1 MSRLNTLFA
10 ALCLAPTLALA
21 QMATAPFEGRLKKIQ
36 ETKTISVAYRT
47 DALPFSFEDNE
58 KKPAG
63 YMVDLC
69 RSVIGVIERQIGVT
83 PLQVKWVPVTVQ
95 TRFSAIASG
104 QADMECGATTV
115 TLGRMKEV
123 GFSTL
128 TFVDGTGLLVRNSTA
143 GNSLMDLA
151 NKKIGVIAG
160 TSNER
165 ALAEALKAK
174 VVTATVVPV
183 KSREE
188 GLAQLEAGTID
199 AFASDRVLLVGLA
212 SKAKDPKA
220 LALLGDALSYEPYA
234 IVLPRGDW
242 AMRQAVD
249 AALAQIYRSSA
260 LPEIYNRWFGALGR
274 PSPVLEV
281 MFALGRLPDMHPAAR
296 HRLAHADGAARLPCR
311 VELQSPAGNSSTTVE
326 PSRKRPISSPCASAT
341 GLVVVV
347 VPFAQ
352 RAAARRVDHA
362 VPHRGH
368 AADDGGAH
376 QHQHE
381 GPGAAFEDDRP
392 RARCARTG
400 PARRAPSSG

>member
-1 MSRLNTLFA
+1 MSRFNALFA

-21 QMATAPFEGRLKKIQ
+21 QMASAPFEGRLKKIH
-36 ETKTISVAYRT
+36 ETKTIAVAYRT

-58 KKPAG
+58 KKPSG
-63 YMVDLC
+63 YMVELC

-95 TRFSAIASG
+95 TRFTAISSG

-128 TFVDGTGLLVRNSTA
+128 TFVDGTGLLIRNSTV

-165 ALAEALKAK
+165 ALAEAMKSK

-183 KSREE
+183 KTREE
-188 GLAQLEAGTID
+188 GLEQLEAGNID

-212 SKAKDPKA
+212 GKSKDPKA

-249 AALAQIYRSSA
+249 AALSQIYKSSA
-260 LPEIYNRWFGALGR
+260 LIDLYTRWFGALGR

-281 MFALGRLPDMHPAAR
+281 MFALGRLP
-296 HRLAHADGAARLPCR
+296 
-311 VELQSPAGNSSTTVE
+311 E
-326 PSRKRPISSPCASAT
+326 
-341 GLVVVV
+341 
-347 VPFAQ
+347 
-352 RAAARRVDHA
+352 
-362 VPHRGH
+362 
-368 AADDGGAH
+368 
-376 QHQHE
+376 
-381 GPGAAFEDDRP
+381 
-392 RARCARTG
+392 
-400 PARRAPSSG
+400 